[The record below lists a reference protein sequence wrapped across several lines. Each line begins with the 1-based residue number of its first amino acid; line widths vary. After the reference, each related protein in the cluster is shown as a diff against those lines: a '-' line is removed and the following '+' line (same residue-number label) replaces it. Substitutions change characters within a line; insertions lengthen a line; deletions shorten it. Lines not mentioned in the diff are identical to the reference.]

1 MKPVLL
7 GACVAILLALFTLTP
22 VTLLHMQARQQ
33 ASHLQPPV
41 WPIPEDATEA
51 RKARLINILLPAIQD
66 NNRTLLDKRE
76 RLQRL
81 QHQIERGRTLSR
93 RDQEWLT
100 TLSNRYQ
107 LDPPEQP
114 DVEWLA
120 LLLRRIDII
129 PADLAL
135 AQGALESGWGESR
148 FAIEANNYFG
158 HWCWRPG
165 CGLVPSARPEGARY
179 EVEVFSSAH
188 ESVRRY
194 MHNLNSHPRY
204 RQLRLI
210 RERAREEGRPITGA
224 ELAAGLEGYA
234 QTGAVY
240 IEQVRGMIRWNQ
252 FDQYQNH

>member
-1 MKPVLL
+1 MKSVLL
-7 GACVAILLALFTLTP
+7 GACAAILIALFALTP

-33 ASHLQPPV
+33 TTTAEPPV

-51 RKARLINILLPAIQD
+51 RKARLINTLLPAIQHT
-66 NNRTLLDKRE
+66 NSTLLTKRE

-81 QHQIERGRTLSR
+81 QHQGERGRMPSG
-93 RDQEWLT
+93 RDLEWLT

-107 LDPPEQP
+107 LDAPEQP
-114 DVEWLA
+114 DSQWLS

-148 FAIEANNYFG
+148 FALEANNYFG

-179 EVEVFSSAH
+179 EVEVFPSVN

-204 RQLRLI
+204 RKLRLI
-210 RERAREEGRPITGA
+210 REAARREGRPLSGT

-234 QTGAVY
+234 QTGVVY
-240 IEQVRGMIRWNQ
+240 IEQVRDMIRWNQ
-252 FDQYQNH
+252 FDQYPSY